1 MWKVNLLCWITARSV
16 IDLSGK
22 GMGKKEIPY
31 SLSGSVTN
39 SIISMNYKK
48 IVIRLLRSNNP
59 INDTSYKE
67 NCLRM
72 AARGG
77 EILKALV
84 EFIDEMAGNF

>member
-1 MWKVNLLCWITARSV
+1 
-16 IDLSGK
+16 
-22 GMGKKEIPY
+22 
-31 SLSGSVTN
+31 
-39 SIISMNYKK
+39 MNYKK